1 MNNTKTLAGFGLLA
15 LCCAGPAAAAD
26 SVYGNEIRA
35 GIYIVQ
41 YDTHADDITG
51 PFVPKGVNL
60 NVNNVNTA
68 YVAYI
73 RRLSPNFVLELAAG
87 VPPKTE
93 TVGKGPATL
102 GSVPFN
108 GEVISTAKW
117 LAPTLL
123 LNYVFFD
130 ESATWRPYFGVGAN
144 YTKFYDRQS
153 TAAGNAANGGP
164 TAISLSSS
172 LGPAATLGVRWHLQD
187 RWSLYASYSYS
198 VVRSNLTANTAGVIR
213 RTHIDFNPTTLVVAV
228 GFAF

>member
-1 MNNTKTLAGFGLLA
+1 MKNIKALASFGLLA
-15 LCCAGPAAAAD
+15 LCGAGAAAAAD
-26 SVYGNEIRA
+26 STYGNEIRA
-35 GIYIVQ
+35 GIYIVR
-41 YDTHADDITG
+41 YDAHADDITG

-68 YVAYI
+68 YVAYV

-117 LAPTLL
+117 FAPTLL

-130 ESATWRPYFGVGAN
+130 EGATWRPYFGVGAN

-172 LGPAATLGVRWHLQD
+172 LGPAATLGVRWHLKD
-187 RWSLYASYSYS
+187 RWSLYGSYSYS
-198 VVRSNLTANTAGVIR
+198 VVRSNLAANTAGTIR
-213 RTHIDFNPTTLVVAV
+213 RTHIDFNPTTIVVAL

>member
-1 MNNTKTLAGFGLLA
+1 MKNTKTLASFGFLA
-15 LCCAGPAAAAD
+15 LCCAGSAAAAD
-26 SVYGNEIRA
+26 PIRSNEVRA
-35 GIYIVQ
+35 GLYVVR
-41 YDTHADDITG
+41 YDVHADDITG

-60 NVNNVNTA
+60 DVHNVNTG
-68 YVAYI
+68 YLAYI

-108 GEVISTAKW
+108 GQVISTAKW
-117 LAPTLL
+117 FAPTLL

-130 ESATWRPYFGVGAN
+130 ESSAWRPYFGVGVN
-144 YTKFYDRQS
+144 YTHFYDRQS

-164 TAISLSSS
+164 TAISLSNS
-172 LGPAATLGVRWHLQD
+172 LGPATTLGVSWHLRD

-198 VVRSNLTANTAGVIR
+198 VVRSNLVANTAGALR
-213 RTHIDFNPTTLVVAV
+213 RTHIDFNPNTLVVAV